1 MTAGGVQ
8 GWGKAG
14 SYDESEEDDV
24 ADQHDEC
31 KDDDRHGRP
40 PSLLLS
46 PLPSDKPSN
55 PPALVSR
62 IKVSR

>member
-40 PSLLLS
+40 PSL
-46 PLPSDKPSN
+46 PSFSST
-55 PPALVSR
+55 L
-62 IKVSR
+62 